1 MNAIA
6 AQKNNQN
13 FEPLLLFLMPFMK
26 LFSTKCIEKS
36 RLITFHAMFTIGL
49 PPTAAPIVKYL
60 GIRRLHAKTT
70 LLVLYVGVVIQL
82 TAVQILRI
90 QNVSTAV
97 QITLIT
103 LIVRTGI
110 TAHPT
115 YNIVTTLQKS
125 RYCYY

>member
-1 MNAIA
+1 MIV
-6 AQKNNQN
+6 
-13 FEPLLLFLMPFMK
+13 
-26 LFSTKCIEKS
+26 
-36 RLITFHAMFTIGL
+36 L
-49 PPTAAPIVKYL
+49 PQTAAPIVKYL
-60 GIRRLHAKTT
+60 GIWRPHAKTT

-82 TAVQILRI
+82 TAVQILKI